1 MKNVIDLNL
10 FKVNKENE
18 VLFYLKKKIK
28 EESCKEK
35 ETFFK
40 NWLKVLSILS
50 PIHVLLSLVLYMI
63 TKQDIVF
70 QSIVSF
76 AVFNFC
82 TWIVLEIIQKCN
94 GSVIFT
100 NHFENQKKLLIL
112 DKEFDL
118 SYAVTTLKLILIM
131 NCAEDFNVDTKEL
144 AKSFKIEPNFFLDVI
159 KSDNY
164 KKFKYKLQK
173 TNNVDYSTLVNV
185 EKDFIKLNKEINLL
199 YNVSKKDLRKIS

>member
-28 EESCKEK
+28 EESYKEK

-40 NWLKVLSILS
+40 NWLKVLSFLS
-50 PIHVLLSLVLYMI
+50 PIHVLFSLVLYMI
-63 TKQDIVF
+63 TKQDIMF

-131 NCAEDFNVDTKEL
+131 NYAEDFNVDTKEL
-144 AKSFKIEPNFFLDVI
+144 AKSFKIEPKFFLDVI